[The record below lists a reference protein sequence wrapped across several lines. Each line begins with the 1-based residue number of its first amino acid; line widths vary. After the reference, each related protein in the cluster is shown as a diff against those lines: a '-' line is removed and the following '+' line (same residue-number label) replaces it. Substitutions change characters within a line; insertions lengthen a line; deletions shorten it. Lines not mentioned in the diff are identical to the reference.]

1 MLFRTSLAALG
12 IFAFVAAAP
21 VVATHAA
28 AQQST
33 TTANPRDAVRPPQD
47 NATIERATTS
57 ISCTNSSGRTITYT
71 LSVRGGSCIAADL
84 GSLTG
89 SGGRANNA
97 SCSSSGNGDEASA
110 TCAHGCGRTTGQGS
124 CTQTPN

>member
-12 IFAFVAAAP
+12 IFAFIAAAP

-33 TTANPRDAVRPPQD
+33 TTAGSRDSLRPPQD

-57 ISCTNSSGRTITYT
+57 ISCTSSSGRTVTYT

-97 SCSSSGNGDEASA
+97 SGSSSGNGDEASA
-110 TCAHGCGRTTGQGS
+110 TCSQGCGRTTGQGS
-124 CTQTPN
+124 CTQN